1 MVNNAVN
8 GTVQICIPLRSVTA
22 PRRDVLVYPAV
33 DTGPE
38 LPVAP
43 RVVKRYD
50 IAGEKKVKT
59 KASFLIIHAGTTGRV
74 GGKDWGR
81 GRAETMHLYI
91 LILHKYMR
99 NS

>member
-22 PRRDVLVYPAV
+22 PRRDVLAYPAV

-50 IAGEKKVKT
+50 IAREKKVKT
-59 KASFLIIHAGTTGRV
+59 KASFFIFHEGTTLEERTREEV
-74 GGKDWGR
+74 LRKQCVC
-81 GRAETMHLYI
+81 I
-91 LILHKYMR
+91 
-99 NS
+99 S